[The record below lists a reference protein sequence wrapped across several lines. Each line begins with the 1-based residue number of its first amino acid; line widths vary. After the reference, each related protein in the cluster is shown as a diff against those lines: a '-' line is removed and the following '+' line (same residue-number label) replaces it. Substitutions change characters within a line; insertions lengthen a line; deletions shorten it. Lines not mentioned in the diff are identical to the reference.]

1 MPTNVDVPNLGE
13 SVTEAVLIRWIKK
26 DGEPVGKDE
35 AVAELETDKANAD
48 LPAPAAGVL
57 RHVKSAG
64 DTVLVG
70 ETIGRVDD
78 APAGAAAAGKPAAQS
93 AAAAQ
98 GTSKSA
104 PAAVAASAP
113 AATSPAA
120 TKQPNG
126 PAQR

>member
-35 AVAELETDKANAD
+35 PVAELETDKANAD

-57 RHVKSAG
+57 RHVKAAG

-70 ETIGRVDD
+70 ETIGRVDE
-78 APAGAAAAGKPAAQS
+78 APAGAAAAAASKPSAVAAQ
-93 AAAAQ
+93 AGA
-98 GTSKSA
+98 TKPA
-104 PAAVAASAP
+104 PAATASAP
-113 AATSPAA
+113 AATSRAATSPAA
-120 TKQPNG
+120 T
-126 PAQR
+126 

>member
-26 DGEPVGKDE
+26 DGEFVGKDE
-35 AVAELETDKANAD
+35 PVAELETDKANAD

-57 RHVKSAG
+57 RHVKAAG

-78 APAGAAAAGKPAAQS
+78 APAGAA
-93 AAAAQ
+93 Q
-98 GTSKSA
+98 GASKATA
-104 PAAVAASAP
+104 PAATASAP
-113 AATSPAA
+113 AATSAAAA
-120 TKQPNG
+120 TKQLNG
-126 PAQR
+126 PAQRPAAAASYKPED